1 MPRNGLGVYN
11 LAQSPF
17 VTGTIIDA
25 TAMNSDMTD
34 LASAL
39 TQSISKDGQT
49 TPSGN
54 LPMGGFQHTGA
65 GPATAS
71 GQYLMYGQSN
81 AVLVGLT
88 SINDSNA
95 YTIRLNTSAG
105 SSGVSLQDQTGT
117 RKNEFFFIGSTGT
130 PAYGLA
136 AGSAGLN
143 SASAF
148 NVCVSDVYSFRI
160 DTSKNVLIGALAASG
175 ATAQNSVQLANGVAP
190 TSNIVGGQ
198 LYVEAGALKYRGSS
212 GTITVLGAA

>member
-1 MPRNGLGVYN
+1 MPRNGSGVYS

-39 TQSISKDGQT
+39 TQSISRDGQSPPT
-49 TPSGN
+49 GN

-65 GPATAS
+65 APGTAS
-71 GQYLMYGQSN
+71 GQYLMYGQSG
-81 AVLVGLT
+81 AQIVGLT
-88 SINDSNA
+88 SINDSFA

-105 SSGVSLQDQTGT
+105 STGIAVLDQTGS
-117 RKNEFFFIGSTGT
+117 RKNEFFYLGSGGAS
-130 PAYGLA
+130 AYGLG
-136 AGSAGLN
+136 AGSAGIN
-143 SASAF
+143 AAGAF
-148 NVCVSDVYSFRI
+148 NVCVQDVYSFRI
-160 DTSKNVLIGALAASG
+160 DTSKNVMIGALAASG

-198 LYVEAGALKYRGSS
+198 LYVEAGVLKYRGSS
-212 GTITVLGAA
+212 GTITVLGVA